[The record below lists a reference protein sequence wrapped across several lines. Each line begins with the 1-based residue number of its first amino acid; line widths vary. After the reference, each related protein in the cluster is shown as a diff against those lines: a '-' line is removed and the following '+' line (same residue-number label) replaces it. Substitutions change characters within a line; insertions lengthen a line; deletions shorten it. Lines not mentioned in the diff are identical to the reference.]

1 MSDNNIPSSVRPKA
15 LSAATDLL
23 ARRERLQSLAAKRVR
38 PSESNADRTPARD
51 SETRPLHAVVED
63 LQKAAQRYHPELA
76 FSVDETIAMSPEAM
90 DALSPDALDEALEQ
104 LERAM
109 ALEPERVRMWV
120 ETDRMFDGLKEDAT
134 FAQLV
139 D

>member
-76 FSVDETIAMSPEAM
+76 FSVDETSGRAIVEVIDQVTGDIIRQIPTE
-90 DALSPDALDEALEQ
+90 DALRAAKRIADGGKGALLDID
-104 LERAM
+104 
-109 ALEPERVRMWV
+109 V
-120 ETDRMFDGLKEDAT
+120 
-134 FAQLV
+134 
-139 D
+139 